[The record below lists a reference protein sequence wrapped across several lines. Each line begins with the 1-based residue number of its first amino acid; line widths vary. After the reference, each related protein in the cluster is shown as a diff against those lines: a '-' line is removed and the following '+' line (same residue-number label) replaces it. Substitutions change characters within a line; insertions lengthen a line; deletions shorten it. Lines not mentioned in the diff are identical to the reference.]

1 MSIQTQDWGFI
12 PQWTAWAFLNAH
24 TVQYTEETE
33 VTYIRLPVLLG
44 DPDVFRYGATADVLH
59 VLVENPNREFTTLAK
74 GLYCL
79 LAHK

>member
-1 MSIQTQDWGFI
+1 
-12 PQWTAWAFLNAH
+12 
-24 TVQYTEETE
+24 